1 MAPDGIVEPV
11 DIAANGLVGFLA
23 GVEDGPPD
31 ELGFQGL
38 KERLH
43 HGVVVAIS
51 LAGHRDQDVVLAELD
66 LIVDRAILAAT
77 IRMVDQPCCRTAHGQ
92 GFAQSGE
99 SQVAMQPVACC
110 PADDPACEQIDDNGE
125 IQPAFAGPNVG
136 DGGAPLL
143 VGTCCREVLIRQVRR
158 DRPSVVAVRGPLD
171 PPLLPSP
178 EAVVAHQPGY
188 PAATDREA
196 AIPQFPRHSGTAIG
210 AVRQGKGRPDMCQQH
225 HVVTLAAA
233 GWPTPPGEIAALT
246 NTKHTAQAMDG
257 EFRFRP
263 IDEREPHRLPSR
275 AKKAV
280 AFFRMSRSWRR
291 VSFSRRSLLNSAV
304 RSLSAADGSTARR
317 SRLRPIQRTSV
328 DSPIPRSPA
337 ISRCVRPLVCTR
349 RTASSSNSFVNRRC
363 CVIEFLIAHGELST
377 FPKQDHVASI
387 SKSCSTS
394 VRTSRRGR
402 FSATRVTTPRPTAR
416 RHAGAAS
423 VPPSLTERT
432 PPQSRLSFP
441 KSSTRGAPASSK
453 ASAKS
458 SASNGSPYAARRP
471 PRTSPPSSPSPA
483 CLSWS
488 NPSTPPSLTESESRK
503 VWDAR

>member
-1 MAPDGIVEPV
+1 
-11 DIAANGLVGFLA
+11 
-23 GVEDGPPD
+23 
-31 ELGFQGL
+31 
-38 KERLH
+38 
-43 HGVVVAIS
+43 
-51 LAGHRDQDVVLAELD
+51 
-66 LIVDRAILAAT
+66 
-77 IRMVDQPCCRTAHGQ
+77 MVDQPCCRTAHGQ

-99 SQVAMQPVACC
+99 SQAAMQPVACC
-110 PADDPACEQIDDNGE
+110 PADDPACEQVDDNGE
-125 IQPAFAGPNVG
+125 IQPAFAGPHVG
-136 DGGAPLL
+136 DVGAPLL
-143 VGTCCREVLIRQVRR
+143 VGPCCREVLIKQVRR
-158 DRPSVVAVRGPLD
+158 DRPSVMAVRGPLE

-233 GWPTPPGEIAALT
+233 GWPAPPGEIAALT
-246 NTKHTAQAMDG
+246 NTKHAAQAMDG

-263 IDEREPHRLPSR
+263 VDEREPHRLPSR

-304 RSLSAADGSTARR
+304 RSLSAAAGSTARR

-328 DSPIPRSPA
+328 DRPIPRSPA

-377 FPKQDHVASI
+377 FPKQVQRRRLVAAYI
-387 SKSCSTS
+387 AKQEDAGNPTYVTVCSPKGELLAKLGEGVS
-394 VRTSRRGR
+394 LNLRLAASL
-402 FSATRVTTPRPTAR
+402 SSSSTPRLTAY
-416 RHAGAAS
+416 
-423 VPPSLTERT
+423 TK
-432 PPQSRLSFP
+432 SR
-441 KSSTRGAPASSK
+441 
-453 ASAKS
+453 
-458 SASNGSPYAARRP
+458 
-471 PRTSPPSSPSPA
+471 
-483 CLSWS
+483 
-488 NPSTPPSLTESESRK
+488 
-503 VWDAR
+503 